1 MSWRWN
7 SVSATTARRI
17 DTVDLRERGVM
28 ARRPRHW
35 PMVAA
40 SQAEASLAVRLYN
53 DPAEERSFEGF
64 VVHMHLA
71 WLYLLHGEFTR
82 DGKDFRY
89 RKRGNPRLL
98 ERVDGEPKRW
108 ELAKCVA
115 ERWSDDDPIRRN
127 IEFFIGLRNKIEHR
141 YASKADLSLTVAL
154 GGYAQALLLNYEEEL
169 VGQFGE
175 AATLAGMLRF
185 PLFVGSFTDAGETT
199 LRRLRKGLPAPLRK
213 FVAEYESG
221 LSVDLINDRRYEFRL
236 RVTNELAPKDPDAL
250 AIQYTRY
257 DDMTE
262 EQKLAVEELGRK
274 GFVVVRE
281 QKRGVVNYELLKPR
295 QVVLEVAQQIP
306 FVFHMGHFVRAWQK
320 LEVRP
325 VGGSEHPERTD
336 EKYCH
341 YDALHRDYG
350 YSKAYVKKLVR
361 SLKSA
366 DGWRNLFGD
375 DPQDKKSGEW
385 IAESEQHLPGQR
397 RSVEVD
403 PESEVV
409 S

>member
-1 MSWRWN
+1 M
-7 SVSATTARRI
+7 I
-17 DTVDLRERGVM
+17 
-28 ARRPRHW
+28 
-35 PMVAA
+35 AA
-40 SQAEASLAVRLYN
+40 SRAEASLAVRLYN
-53 DPAEERSFEGF
+53 TPAEDRSFEGF

-71 WLYLLHGEFTR
+71 WLYLLHAEFTR

-89 RKRGNPRLL
+89 RQRGHPHLL

-115 ERWSDDDPIRRN
+115 ARWPTDDPIRTN

-141 YASKADLSLTVAL
+141 YASKADLSLAVAL
-154 GGYAQALLLNYEEEL
+154 SGYAQASLLNYEEEL

-175 AATLAGMLRF
+175 GASLAVLLRF

-199 LRRLRKGLPAPLRK
+199 LRRLRKALPAPLRK

-221 LSVDLINDRRYEFRL
+221 LPSDLVNDSRYEFRL

-250 AIQYTRY
+250 AMEYTRY

-262 EQKLAVEELGRK
+262 EQKAVVEELGRK

-281 QKRGVVNYELLKPR
+281 QKRSVRNHELLKPR

-306 FVFHMGHFVRAWQK
+306 FVFHMGHFIRAWQR

-325 VGGSEHPERTD
+325 TGESDHRERTD
-336 EKYCH
+336 EKYCY
-341 YDALHRDYG
+341 YDELHGDYG
-350 YSKAYVKKLVR
+350 YTKAYVKKLVR
-361 SLKSA
+361 DLKTVE
-366 DGWRNLFGD
+366 DWRNFFED
-375 DPQDKKSGEW
+375 DPQDKGSHEW
-385 IAESEQHLPGQR
+385 ISEPDRHVPQQR
-397 RSVEVD
+397 HSIETDGDVTFRTNHQGR
-403 PESEVV
+403 
-409 S
+409 

>member
-1 MSWRWN
+1 M
-7 SVSATTARRI
+7 I
-17 DTVDLRERGVM
+17 
-28 ARRPRHW
+28 
-35 PMVAA
+35 AA

-71 WLYLLHGEFTR
+71 WLYLLHAEFTR

-89 RKRGNPRLL
+89 RQRGNPRLL

-115 ERWSDDDPIRRN
+115 ERWSNDDPTRRN

-175 AATLAGMLRF
+175 TASLAGMLRF
-185 PLFVGSFTDAGETT
+185 PLFVGSFTDAGEVT

-213 FVAEYESG
+213 FIAEYESG
-221 LSVDLINDRRYEFRL
+221 LPNNLVHDRRYEFRL
-236 RVTNELAPKDPDAL
+236 RVTNELAPKDPEAL

-262 EQKLAVEELGRK
+262 EQKATVEELGRK

-295 QVVLEVAQQIP
+295 QVVHEVAQQIP
-306 FVFHMGHFVRAWQK
+306 FVFHMGYFIRAWHK
-320 LEVRP
+320 LKVRP
-325 VGGSEHPERTD
+325 KGGSEYPERTD

-341 YDALHRDYG
+341 YDELHGDYG
-350 YSKAYVKKLVR
+350 YTKAFVKKLVR
-361 SLKSA
+361 HLDSVE
-366 DGWRNLFGD
+366 GWRNLFED
-375 DPQDKKSGEW
+375 DPQDKETGEW
-385 IAESEQHLPGQR
+385 IVEPEQRLPGQR
-397 RSVEVD
+397 RSIEIG
-403 PESEVV
+403 PTS
-409 S
+409 STGS